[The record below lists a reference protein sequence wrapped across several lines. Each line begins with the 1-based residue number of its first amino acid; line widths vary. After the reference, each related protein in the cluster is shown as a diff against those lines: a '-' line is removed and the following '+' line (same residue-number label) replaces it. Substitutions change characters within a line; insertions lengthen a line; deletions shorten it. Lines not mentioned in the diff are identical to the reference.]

1 MSDTLLALLNLKQL
15 KSQVCPSMVF

>member
-15 KSQVCPSMVF
+15 KSQVCPSMVL